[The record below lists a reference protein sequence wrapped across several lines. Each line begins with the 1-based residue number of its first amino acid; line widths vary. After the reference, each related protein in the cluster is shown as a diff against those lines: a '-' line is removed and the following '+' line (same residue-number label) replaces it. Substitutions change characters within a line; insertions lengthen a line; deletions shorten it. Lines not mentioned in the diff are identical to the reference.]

1 MIGLDTNVL
10 ARYFVRDD
18 AAQHQRAARLIERE
32 CRPDAPGRIA
42 LVTLC
47 ELVWVLTAG
56 YGYARKDV
64 ARLLQ
69 GILTA
74 ADLEVEQA
82 PLAWDAWRLYQAGK
96 GDFAD
101 YLISLAHRKA
111 GAAAVYS
118 FDRKAVA
125 EQVFKAVP

>member
-10 ARYFVRDD
+10 LRYFTRDD
-18 AAQHQRAARLIERE
+18 AAQHRRAAKLIESSCSPE
-32 CRPDAPGRIA
+32 SPGRIA

-47 ELVWVLTAG
+47 ELVWVLSGG
-56 YGYARKDV
+56 YGYARRDV

-96 GDFAD
+96 ADYAD
-101 YLISLAHRKA
+101 YLIGLGHRKA
-111 GAAAVYS
+111 GAEATYS

-125 EQVFKAVP
+125 EKTFAPVP

>member
-10 ARYFVRDD
+10 VRYFVRDD

-32 CRPDAPGRIA
+32 CRADAPGRIA

-47 ELVWVLTAG
+47 ELVWVLSAG
-56 YGYARKDV
+56 YGYSRPDI

-74 ADLEVEQA
+74 SDLEVEQA
-82 PLAWDAWRLYQAGK
+82 PMAWDAWRRYQAGK
-96 GDFAD
+96 VDFAD
-101 YLISLAHRKA
+101 HLIGLVHRKA
-111 GAAAVYS
+111 GAAATYS

-125 EQVFKAVP
+125 EKVFAPVP

>member
-10 ARYFVRDD
+10 VRYFVRDD

-32 CRPDAPGRIA
+32 CRADAPGRIA

-47 ELVWVLTAG
+47 ELVWVLSAG
-56 YGYARKDV
+56 YGYSRPDI

-74 ADLEVEQA
+74 SDLEVEQA
-82 PLAWDAWRLYQAGK
+82 PMAWDAWRLYQAGK
-96 GDFAD
+96 VDFAD
-101 YLISLAHRKA
+101 YLIGLVHRKA
-111 GAAAVYS
+111 GAAATYS
-118 FDRKAVA
+118 FDRKAIG
-125 EQVFKAVP
+125 EKVFRAVP